1 MKKVITLFVVVLCA
15 IVSVSAQSAEQW
27 LHKLNLS
34 LGERYAINLSVAVGE
49 QSAMEGFCMVD
60 GDGYYIT
67 LGVMEVYSDG
77 KLRYEVN
84 NERKE
89 VVEDRVDLEACDLLS
104 NPTRAFDFVPN
115 EFNSEVISTVNERVE
130 LKLMPKS
137 DTMGISSITLVLR
150 VADSR
155 VEPVSICYDY
165 DGELVNIALS
175 SVDSAGAKLRKW
187 DKTAYRAYD
196 IVSFL

>member
-1 MKKVITLFVVVLCA
+1 M
-15 IVSVSAQSAEQW
+15 
-27 LHKLNLS
+27 
-34 LGERYAINLSVAVGE
+34 NLSVAVGE

-150 VADSR
+150 VVDSR
-155 VEPVSICYDY
+155 VEPVSVCYDY